1 LTSSICP
8 FTVRMSRPMAPMF
21 SSSSSREV
29 RSWFRRPPLTLYCA
43 TTEEADS
50 SWAQRSSSLLVS
62 CWWRLVRSS
71 TSLRMCVVS
80 ESGEALATR
89 PSAKA
94 RKRSRPRWSSSA
106 SRSRACIRAKRY
118 CGLRAASPRASCE
131 ATLSSI
137 RWSEWLSSRA
147 LSWNSASL
155 ADTSSS

>member
-1 LTSSICP
+1 
-8 FTVRMSRPMAPMF
+8 
-21 SSSSSREV
+21 
-29 RSWFRRPPLTLYCA
+29 YCA

-94 RKRSRPRWSSSA
+94 RKRSRPRCNSSA
-106 SRSRACIRAKRY
+106 SRSRACDNMLI

>member
-1 LTSSICP
+1 
-8 FTVRMSRPMAPMF
+8 MAPMF

-29 RSWFRRPPLTLYCA
+29 RSWCAVLTLLLYCA

-94 RKRSRPRWSSSA
+94 RKRSRPRCSSSA
-106 SRSRACIRAKRY
+106 SRSRAFILSRS
-118 CGLRAASPRASCE
+118 CGLRAASPRAS
-131 ATLSSI
+131 
-137 RWSEWLSSRA
+137 
-147 LSWNSASL
+147 
-155 ADTSSS
+155 